1 MQKNGSIIFLPCTD
15 INETVHFLH
24 DIIGLEI
31 TQKQS
36 DSLYIFDTGY
46 GYWGF
51 SQYADLRPPLSGQQ
65 GVCLSLNYGN
75 IEEVNRQYERL
86 KNQCRIFR
94 EPARHPV
101 FPVYSFFV
109 LGPDDYL
116 IEFQTV
122 NV

>member
-1 MQKNGSIIFLPCTD
+1 MLKNGSIIFLPCTD

-65 GVCLSLNYGN
+65 GVCLSLNYDN
-75 IEEVNRQYERL
+75 KDQVDRQYERL
-86 KNQCRIFR
+86 KNQCRIFK
-94 EPARHPV
+94 EPARHPD